1 MAENEIPDVYV
12 DQMRVTI
19 GVFGVNVTFALSEP
33 HPTSAGAPKPEDKV
47 RVRMSLEHA
56 KVVAMLLRKQL
67 KQYEEESGTKI
78 AIPARVY
85 TGLGVAE
92 EDWGL

>member
-1 MAENEIPDVYV
+1 MVENEIPDVYI

-33 HPTSAGAPKPEDKV
+33 HPTASGAPKPEDKV

-67 KQYEEESGTKI
+67 KQYEEDSGTKI

-85 TGLGVAE
+85 SGLGVAE
-92 EDWGL
+92 EDWGI

>member
-1 MAENEIPDVYV
+1 MGENEIPEVYI
-12 DQMRVTI
+12 DQMRLTI
-19 GVFGVNVTFALSEP
+19 GVFGVSVTFSLSEP

-67 KQYEEESGTKI
+67 KQYEENSGTKI

-85 TGLGVAE
+85 TALGVAE